1 MHHPVVSPRSQ
12 PTAGKPVPERKREL
26 SSCAVTSSLW
36 TIFDSDVEQRDET
49 PAYPAEQKYD
59 LAGACWDSANPR
71 CRLGRPMKI
80 KRGLGERLTEYCVRF
95 RPEVCRGCGR

>member
-49 PAYPAEQKYD
+49 PAFPAEQKYD

-71 CRLGRPMKI
+71 
-80 KRGLGERLTEYCVRF
+80 
-95 RPEVCRGCGR
+95 